1 MHCDSSCLPSLV
13 CPVLLCCCGLRGLRG
28 EIADL
33 QHWRSTLKRL
43 SPTGVDLTS
52 RTRHR
57 IAPTILR
64 QHPKDCHSSKACKH
78 AHHHTLQSEESTL
91 RARTEKSRPCFNI
104 TCRRVAKRPSP
115 HSLECKFYVHR
126 SIYLVL
132 CSSTYQVLCM
142 LGTPALRGSNAC
154 ASSTHDRVAGR
165 DYCRSFLLQINL
177 TANQRSGRDGR

>member
-33 QHWRSTLKRL
+33 QHWRSALKRL

-52 RTRHR
+52 RARQR
-57 IAPTILR
+57 IARTILR
-64 QHPKDCHSSKACKH
+64 QHPEDCHSSKACTP
-78 AHHHTLQSEESTL
+78 HTLQSGESTL
-91 RARTEKSRPCFNI
+91 RARTEKSLPCFNI
-104 TCRRVAKRPSP
+104 TCRRVAKRPSR

-132 CSSTYQVLCM
+132 CSSRYQVLCM
-142 LGTPALRGSNAC
+142 LGIPALRGSNAC
-154 ASSTHDRVAGR
+154 ASSMHVRVAGR